1 MYTMKA
7 RILTMLAL
15 CGFMPAVFA
24 DETATAATHGGGW
37 SSLVMFGALFA
48 MMYFMMI
55 RPQSKKAKE
64 HRNMLASITKGDEV
78 ITQGGMLG
86 KIARDAGNFFILS
99 LSEGVEVPVQKQ
111 SIVQVLPKGTLNSI

>member
-1 MYTMKA
+1 MKA

-15 CGFMPAVFA
+15 ASFVPAVFA
-24 DETATAATHGGGW
+24 DEAAAATHGGGL

-64 HRNMLASITKGDEV
+64 HRNMLAAITKGDEV
-78 ITQGGMLG
+78 VTQGGMLG
-86 KIARDAGNFFILS
+86 KISRDAGSFFILT